1 MDGDGINIQLTFTS
15 ERFGK
20 LAVANFKHKNLHLLV
35 LLNVC
40 QFICS
45 DFPQIRTYGML
56 LFNVQAFLPHSHQI
70 YHFSV
75 NKQKISCNFI

>member
-20 LAVANFKHKNLHLLV
+20 LAVANKHKNLLFV